1 MSFMKRTLK
10 KYFSPHHWLA
20 FLRRQSA
27 HMQHVYALTIAGV
40 VTLLIASAILY
51 IDYGFWHERYIS
63 EEVIIANKSN
73 EEPESP
79 KDMMVRFFT
88 EAKSQI
94 DTINTSR
101 KEMLNGKEV
110 YRQGEE

>member
-1 MSFMKRTLK
+1 MKKVLK
-10 KYFSPHHWLA
+10 KYFSPHHWLV
-20 FLRRQSA
+20 FLRQQST
-27 HMQHVYALTIAGV
+27 HMQHVYALIIAGG

-63 EEVIIANKSN
+63 EEVIVANKSN

-79 KDMMVRFFT
+79 KDMMIRFFD
-88 EAKSQI
+88 EAKNQI
-94 DTINTSR
+94 EMINTSR
-101 KEMLNGKEV
+101 KEILNGKEV